1 MSKNSTDTG
10 CIIVTNPRGQK
21 YRRAGLTFAP
31 GKNKLPTADINEQ
44 QLKTLSADPHISV
57 QTRQAST
64 QPSSQSSLDDG
75 RVGDA
80 VAIEV
85 DLAGIDESL
94 HPIIAI
100 MLEQR
105 FAKKPTVDELEYQ
118 VPGEEDGQTIT
129 IKPTAE
135 QRNAA
140 WKVFSNAVKQGQSS

>member
-31 GKNKLPTADINEQ
+31 GKNKLPASDINEQ
-44 QLKTLSADPHISV
+44 QLKTLSGDPHISV
-57 QTRQAST
+57 QASKT
-64 QPSSQSSLDDG
+64 PAQPSSQSSLDNG
-75 RVGDA
+75 RVDST
-80 VAIEV
+80 VAIEL

-105 FAKKPTVDELEYQ
+105 FAKKPTVDQLEYQ

-140 WKVFSNAVKQGQSS
+140 WKVFSHAVKQGQSS

>member
-64 QPSSQSSLDDG
+64 QPSPQSSLDNG
-75 RVGDA
+75 RVDST

-94 HPIIAI
+94 HPILAI

-118 VPGEEDGQTIT
+118 VPGIDAGEVLT
-129 IKPTAE
+129 IKPSAE

-140 WKVFSNAVKQGQSS
+140 WKVFSHAVKQGQSS

>member
-31 GKNKLPTADINEQ
+31 GKNKLPASDINEQ

-64 QPSSQSSLDDG
+64 QPSPQSSLDNG
-75 RVGDA
+75 RVDST
-80 VAIEV
+80 VAIEL

-118 VPGEEDGQTIT
+118 VPDIDAGEVLT
-129 IKPTAE
+129 IKPSAE

-140 WKVFSNAVKQGQSS
+140 WKVFSHAVKQGQSS